1 MEGAINEKS
10 GCLLIRQW
18 VNDLL
23 LRANDLLRDIA
34 NKTNQKIDK
43 ISFPA
48 LNFLSKRGGELLF
61 ISLVAY
67 VKV

>member
-1 MEGAINEKS
+1 M
-10 GCLLIRQW
+10 
-18 VNDLL
+18 
-23 LRANDLLRDIA
+23 LRDIA
-34 NKTNQKIDK
+34 NKTDEKINFFVAGLNE

-48 LNFLSKRGGELLF
+48 LNFLSKQGGELLF